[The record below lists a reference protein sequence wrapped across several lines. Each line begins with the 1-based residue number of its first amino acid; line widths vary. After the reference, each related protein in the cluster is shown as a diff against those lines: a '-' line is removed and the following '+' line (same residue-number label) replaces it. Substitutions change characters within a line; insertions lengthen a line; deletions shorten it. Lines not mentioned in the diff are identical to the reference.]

1 MGQEISQTLFDASHY
16 AEYGRRML
24 EEANI
29 LEAWLGEDRFSSH
42 GMVGGYELEC
52 WLLDH
57 NGFPSPINQ
66 AYLARLNNPLVV
78 PELSRFNVELNGVP
92 QPLCGTALSDMHDEL
107 HTTWKHCQE
116 VAHELDGVLMMI
128 GILPTIRQKDLT
140 LSNMADL
147 KRYRALND
155 QVIVRRAGRP
165 LHIHIEGRQVL
176 DLVHPDVMLEA
187 ATTSLQLHL
196 QVAQHEAARYFN
208 ASLVAAGPMLSAAAN
223 SPYLFGHDLW
233 DETRIP
239 LFEQSVDSD
248 DGTGNAAPRV
258 YFGDGYVKKS
268 VFECFAQNIK
278 TFPILLPLLMDEIP
292 ERFSHLRL
300 HNGTIWRWVRP
311 LIGFDADGTPHL
323 RIEQRIFPAGPSI
336 ADMMANAALYFGL
349 VKFLA
354 EMGEAPELALPF
366 ELARENFYAAAKYG
380 LDAQLNW
387 LNGNKLDARTLLKE
401 EILPMA
407 RQGLYTMNIE
417 SGDID
422 DSLEIL
428 EARIATGQTGTAWQR
443 AYRARH
449 HANSYQMVVAY
460 LEQQRSG
467 APVHQWE
474 V

>member
-1 MGQEISQTLFDASHY
+1 
-16 AEYGRRML
+16 
-24 EEANI
+24 
-29 LEAWLGEDRFSSH
+29 
-42 GMVGGYELEC
+42 
-52 WLLDH
+52 
-57 NGFPSPINQ
+57 
-66 AYLARLNNPLVV
+66 
-78 PELSRFNVELNGVP
+78 
-92 QPLCGTALSDMHDEL
+92 
-107 HTTWKHCQE
+107 
-116 VAHELDGVLMMI
+116 
-128 GILPTIRQKDLT
+128 
-140 LSNMADL
+140 
-147 KRYRALND
+147 
-155 QVIVRRAGRP
+155 
-165 LHIHIEGRQVL
+165 
-176 DLVHPDVMLEA
+176 
-187 ATTSLQLHL
+187 
-196 QVAQHEAARYFN
+196 
-208 ASLVAAGPMLSAAAN
+208 
-223 SPYLFGHDLW
+223 
-233 DETRIP
+233 
-239 LFEQSVDSD
+239 
-248 DGTGNAAPRV
+248 
-258 YFGDGYVKKS
+258 
-268 VFECFAQNIK
+268 
-278 TFPILLPLLMDEIP
+278 MDEIP